1 MNAHFYDLN
10 SLITINSKVWI
21 VDKLNPNK
29 PLLKITKS
37 EFNLIRK
44 GVYKKDNINFEIS
57 DTKYWISE
65 ELYNR
70 LKINSKKN
78 KVDVSSLSFS
88 MREFM
93 DSEIIDNDDYTIHLE
108 NIRHLKNSQA
118 DIYIICS
125 KNSRR
130 SYDFIIDK
138 LKDKIADFGLTIKDF
153 YFISETFYNRDKVE
167 IIHKK
172 IKIALQHLVGLKTS
186 DNKFTSEE
194 ITKYDNLFLYDD
206 DLNTIKLAKNV
217 NEVLKVIINNSDDD
231 VKEVVKNILK

>member
-1 MNAHFYDLN
+1 MNAHFFDLN
-10 SLITINSKVWI
+10 SLITINSRVWI

-29 PLLKITKS
+29 PILKITKS

-78 KVDVSSLSFS
+78 NVDVSSLSFS
-88 MREFM
+88 MKEFM

-153 YFISETFYNRDKVE
+153 YFVSETFYNRDKID

-172 IKIALQHLVGLKTS
+172 IKIALQHLYSTANLGALKLLPKS
-186 DNKFTSEE
+186 YRDNPVAYPDV
-194 ITKYDNLFLYDD
+194 ITLKHGEMQQYIGKANLLYQKYWEKLK
-206 DLNTIKLAKNV
+206 LNA
-217 NEVLKVIINNSDDD
+217 SS
-231 VKEVVKNILK
+231 